1 MANKNKPKIS
11 ETLFKNRITGSGNE
25 DPNKLIPNPKNF
37 RKHPKNQNS
46 ALSGV
51 LREIGWIQ
59 QVIVNT
65 TTGNIVDGHLRV
77 ELAKENKEST
87 IPVIYVQ
94 LSPDEEALALAT
106 LDPIAA
112 MAETDKAKLT
122 ELLNSI
128 ESQDEQIN
136 AFLKDVAAREGV
148 IIGDLDEPADAD
160 PHIDRAEELN
170 KKWQVKP
177 GDLWQVGEHRLL
189 CGDST
194 KAEDVARVMGGDKAL
209 LMVTDPPYGVEY
221 DADWRNRADRANGR
235 AIGASAIGKVENDDV
250 ADWTPA
256 WMLFTG
262 DVAYIWHADR
272 RASEVQRSIESA
284 GFVIRCQ
291 IIWAKQ
297 QFAISRGDYH
307 WKHEPCWYAVK
318 KGATGHWGGDRS
330 QTTLWEIDKPVKSE
344 TGHSTQ
350 KPIECMSR
358 PIHNHESEFVY
369 DPFLGSGTTMVA
381 CQNLNR
387 KCRGIEIS
395 PNYCAVILERMTTA
409 FPNISY
415 SKLES

>member
-1 MANKNKPKIS
+1 M
-11 ETLFKNRITGSGNE
+11 ETTCKCCGKKYQYTMQ
-25 DPNKLIPNPKNF
+25 D
-37 RKHPKNQNS
+37 
-46 ALSGV
+46 
-51 LREIGWIQ
+51 
-59 QVIVNT
+59 IV
-65 TTGNIVDGHLRV
+65 GG
-77 ELAKENKEST
+77 
-87 IPVIYVQ
+87 
-94 LSPDEEALALAT
+94 
-106 LDPIAA
+106 
-112 MAETDKAKLT
+112 
-122 ELLNSI
+122 
-128 ESQDEQIN
+128 
-136 AFLKDVAAREGV
+136 
-148 IIGDLDEPADAD
+148 
-160 PHIDRAEELN
+160 
-170 KKWQVKP
+170 
-177 GDLWQVGEHRLL
+177 HRLL
-189 CGDST
+189 AGDST

-221 DADWRNRADRANGR
+221 DADWRNRADRANGKPY
-235 AIGASAIGKVENDDV
+235 GARAIGKVENDDV

-307 WKHEPCWYAVK
+307 WKHEPCWYAVR

-330 QTTLWEIDKPVKSE
+330 QTTLWEIDKHVKSE

-350 KPIECMSR
+350 KPIECMAR
-358 PIHNHESEFVY
+358 PIRNHDSKFVY

-409 FPNISY
+409 FPDINI
-415 SKLES
+415 KKI